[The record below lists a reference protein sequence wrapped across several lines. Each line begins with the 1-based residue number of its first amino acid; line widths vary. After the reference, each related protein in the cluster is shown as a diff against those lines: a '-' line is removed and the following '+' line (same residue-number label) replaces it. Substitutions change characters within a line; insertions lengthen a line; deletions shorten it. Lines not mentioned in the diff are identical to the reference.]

1 MTMPRILADITKE
14 ELIAEVKRARRSER
28 VYQAWVTILD
38 WLMNKGM
45 VEFQIINDLLTEF
58 EDQEWSLER
67 LEQELEKRL

>member
-1 MTMPRILADITKE
+1 MKTLADMNRF
-14 ELIAEVKRARRSER
+14 ELIEEVKRVRRSER
-28 VYQAWVTILD
+28 IYQAWVTILD

>member
-1 MTMPRILADITKE
+1 MPKTIADMNRF
-14 ELIAEVKRARRSER
+14 ELIEEVERERRSER

-45 VEFQIINDLLTEF
+45 VEFQIINDLLMEF

>member
-1 MTMPRILADITKE
+1 MKTLADMNRF
-14 ELIAEVKRARRSER
+14 ELIEEVERVRRSER